1 MDIKY
6 DEIMRHGTRIARTL
20 LMLAAVAGVTAA
32 CGPGRARMPGA
43 IAAPPDVVLQV
54 RVNGRVHA
62 VPLERYVLGAAL
74 SEVTPG
80 GEAPAVVTRVYEVQA
95 VIARTYALSHQ
106 RRHARE
112 GFDLCDE
119 THCQVYQPDRIR
131 TSSFTRAAEAAVQRT
146 RGQVLRAGSV
156 IIDALFHADCG
167 GHTTTPAAAW
177 AGTNHPYLPA
187 REDAVP
193 GLHHRA
199 WTFEASMADWR
210 TLLNSD
216 PRTSV
221 GATLTRMTVD
231 ATGPGARVTAI
242 RLIGARERVVTGE
255 VLRSVVTATR
265 GPRAVMSTRFT
276 AVQTPAGFRLTGTG
290 FGHGVGLCQ
299 TGAIARARRGDSLA
313 AILEHY
319 YPGARVSA

>member
-1 MDIKY
+1 
-6 DEIMRHGTRIARTL
+6 
-20 LMLAAVAGVTAA
+20 MLATVAISSMAAA
-32 CGPGRARMPGA
+32 CGPGRTRMPGA
-43 IAAPPDVVLQV
+43 LTPATDVVLQV
-54 RVNGRVHA
+54 RVNGRVQR

-80 GEAPAVVTRVYEVQA
+80 GEAPAIVTRVYEVQA

-112 GFDLCDE
+112 GFDLCDD
-119 THCQVYQPDRIR
+119 THCQLYQPDRVR
-131 TSSFTRAAEAAVQRT
+131 TSSFARAAEAAVERT
-146 RGQVLRAGSV
+146 RGQVLRAGPR

-167 GHTTTPAAAW
+167 GHTTTPATAW

-193 GLHHRA
+193 GVRHRA

-221 GATLTRMTVD
+221 GATLTRMAVD
-231 ATGPGARVTAI
+231 ATGPGDRVTAI
-242 RLIGARERVVTGE
+242 RLAGARERVVTGE
-255 VLRSVVTATR
+255 VLRAVVAAAR
-265 GPRAVMSTRFT
+265 GPRSVMSTRFT
-276 AVQTPAGFRLTGTG
+276 AAQTPAGFRLTGTG

-299 TGAIARARRGDSLA
+299 AGAIARARRGDSLA

-319 YPGARVSA
+319 YPGARLST